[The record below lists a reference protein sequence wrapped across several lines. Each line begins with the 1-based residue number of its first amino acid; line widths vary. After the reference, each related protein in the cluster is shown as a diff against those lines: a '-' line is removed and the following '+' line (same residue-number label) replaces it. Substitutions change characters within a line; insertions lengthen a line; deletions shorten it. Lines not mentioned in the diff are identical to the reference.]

1 MLQELKISNLALMTQ
16 TTLEF
21 AEGFTVVT
29 GETGA
34 GKSVLLGALSLLSG
48 ARAEKTLIRQ
58 GADLLEVEAGLFF
71 EESKRINTVL
81 QSLDLPAC
89 EDGVLLLY
97 RSLSRTRMPKIAING
112 RSTTM
117 AALRTLGESWIDFHG
132 PGEPQK
138 LFSEGRQLEMLDQY
152 ARTGELLEAYAKD
165 YRAWRELY
173 SKMEQ
178 LRSSERLSPD
188 EVDFFRTQIESIDRA
203 ELSEAGIEALEL
215 DFSRLSGAEEII
227 SGANSIAHGLNG
239 DNGAG
244 DLLGPL
250 LHTARELGNLNPELA
265 TLADRLES
273 LLIELAD
280 LGESYEEAA
289 RECDFDEEAAEQIR
303 ERMNLWLELKRK
315 YGGSIESILARREA
329 LAEKIALQGDV
340 EGMLLRLQHEA
351 DKQEKLLR
359 EQAEVITRKRVEE
372 ATTLSKTVVD
382 LLGHLGFKKA
392 RFKIEVE
399 RLGKL
404 YEYGNSACAFLFAPN
419 AGQDFLPLNK
429 IASSGEVARVMLAL
443 KAVLAKVET
452 TPVLVFDEVDA
463 NVGGEIAATVGREL
477 AALGQGHQVF
487 CITHLAQVAAQ
498 GKWHY
503 TVEKEQSDTDT
514 RVRIQPLHDSPAER
528 VKELARMLGDR
539 NSAAAL
545 SHAEELLRA

>member
-81 QSLDLPAC
+81 QGLDLPAC

-152 ARTGELLEAYAKD
+152 ARTGELLEIYTKAY
-165 YRAWRELY
+165 REWRELY

-178 LRSSERLSPD
+178 LRHSERLSPD

-244 DLLGPL
+244 DLLAPQ

-315 YGGSIESILARREA
+315 YGGSIESILTRREA
-329 LAEKIALQGDV
+329 LAEKITLQGDV

-372 ATTLSKTVVD
+372 ATTLSKTVVE

-404 YEYGNSACAFLFAPN
+404 HEYGNSACAFLFAPN

-477 AALGQGHQVF
+477 AALGKGHQVF
-487 CITHLAQVAAQ
+487 CITHLAQVAAK

-545 SHAEELLRA
+545 SHAEELLQA